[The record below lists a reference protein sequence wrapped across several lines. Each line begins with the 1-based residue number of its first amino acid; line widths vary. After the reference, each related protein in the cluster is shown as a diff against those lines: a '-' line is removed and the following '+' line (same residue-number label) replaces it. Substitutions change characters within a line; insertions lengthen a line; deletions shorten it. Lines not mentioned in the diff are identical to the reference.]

1 MDESDFTLLTLERR
15 SEGKPV
21 ATHSLE
27 LEPREGSSFWD
38 TLPGSLSL
46 WCSLPVKAH
55 WEGVKRNELW
65 DSDLA

>member
-1 MDESDFTLLTLERR
+1 MYRLNLREE

-21 ATHSLE
+21 APRSLE
-27 LEPREGSSFWD
+27 VERRAGSSFWD

-46 WCSLPVKAH
+46 WCSLPVNAH